1 MLFDVPNKPIHA
13 NLIYRTVINDRR
25 YFVSKPFLTHPPIC
39 LKSNNFRSLQ
49 CKTIAFR
56 RPARM
61 GESVTMHLMDSR
73 VNVLKLRLVFTML
86 VTCVMVSPNSN

>member
-13 NLIYRTVINDRR
+13 NLIYGTVINDQR
-25 YFVSKPFLTHPPIC
+25 YFVSKPFVTHPPIC

-61 GESVTMHLMDSR
+61 EESVTMHLMDSR